1 MPKYGSWKKFPETL
15 PIEAQEPFWQEIF
28 KALSVPD
35 ERMVEP
41 IDPGLWELLEIVSK
55 EEVEGV
61 LRRVALEAA
70 GPDKVTMA
78 SVKKMDTERLTA
90 QLNLWFPAGY
100 QTAVLREGITVLIP
114 KCKTGLPRAEDHR
127 PITLG
132 SCVGRIF
139 HKLLARRMG
148 QCLLLSRRQN

>member
-28 KALSVPD
+28 KALSVP
-35 ERMVEP
+35 V
-41 IDPGLWELLEIVSK
+41 
-55 EEVEGV
+55 
-61 LRRVALEAA
+61 EAA

-148 QCLLLSRRQN
+148 QCLLLSGRQKGLRKGNE